1 MATEQITSEGAESK
15 YRVAEILFNRG
26 DADQAGEMVYSF
38 IEDNTPHQYWM
49 ARMFILLADISISRD
64 DEFQARTTLQSLA
77 DFYQVEDDGILDEV
91 RARLSDL
98 DASQRQVN
106 DTIRM
111 TVGEEGK

>member
-1 MATEQITSEGAESK
+1 
-15 YRVAEILFNRG
+15 
-26 DADQAGEMVYSF
+26 
-38 IEDNTPHQYWM
+38 
-49 ARMFILLADISISRD
+49 MFILLADISIARD

-98 DASQRQVN
+98 DASQSQVN

-111 TVGEEGK
+111 SVGGEGI